1 MSPVFLAFVSTIAAA
16 AFDVI
21 TVAER
26 SHFTTTGRLAEMAV
40 LCERLKGVG
49 QGCDLMGTSPEGR
62 PMQAWV
68 LSSVPVAQRATSAAF
83 KARPTVLFI
92 GGIHAGEIDG
102 KDASVTVLKALLNA
116 TPGQDLAGVL
126 DAVTVVMVPV
136 YNVDGHER
144 FGANHR
150 PNQRGP
156 AEMGWRVTSSNLNL
170 NRDWTKADAP
180 ETRLMLGLMQRYD
193 PVVVVDLHVTDGA
206 KFRHDI
212 AVMVEPWHDDGTDTP
227 LIAPAQSLS
236 TSLQTHLT
244 NTGHRP
250 LDFYP
255 SFEVDDDP
263 GSGFA
268 RGVVPGRL
276 SHGYAARRGRIGV
289 LVETHSWVP
298 YQQRVLATVDAL
310 VGVLTLA
317 KTEARRWR
325 AAADDSDRLRSALPG
340 KTVDVA
346 FASDPSTV
354 GTIDF
359 LGYAYTRT
367 PSEVSGAL
375 WTVYDETKPLV
386 WQVPLVQDVKATL
399 SLTAPAAYA
408 VLPGFAAAV
417 RERLTA
423 HGITSTTL
431 TTPLDVDDAAR
442 FTATTVTIGA
452 RPYEGRQTATVQG
465 AWSTTTTAATT
476 TTTTTTTLPVGTLIV
491 PVGQP
496 RGRLVV
502 ELMEPDARE
511 SLVGWGFFNARFEQK
526 EYLEPYVAEE
536 VARTML
542 QDPAVKAAFDAR
554 VTSDEAFRKDPEA
567 RLEFFYRRHPSFDA
581 LYNVLPVLRLSTVPG
596 R

>member
-1 MSPVFLAFVSTIAAA
+1 MSPVFLAFVTSISAAS
-16 AFDVI
+16 FDVS

-26 SHFTTTGRLAEMAV
+26 SGFTATGRLSEMSV

-49 QGCDLMGTSPEGR
+49 QGCELMGTSPEGR
-62 PMQAWV
+62 PLLAFV
-68 LSSVPVAQRATSAAF
+68 LSSVPAAERATSAAF
-83 KARPTVLFI
+83 QKRPRVLVI

-102 KDASVTVLKALLNA
+102 KDASVTVIEELLNA
-116 TPGQDLAGVL
+116 LPGQPLAGVL
-126 DAVTVVMVPV
+126 DAVTVVVVPV

-144 FGANHR
+144 FGTNNR

-156 AEMGWRVTSSNLNL
+156 TEMGWRVTSSNLNL
-170 NRDWTKADAP
+170 NRDWTKADAT
-180 ETRLMLGLMQRYD
+180 ETRLMLGLMQRHD

-227 LIAPAQSLS
+227 LIAPTQALS
-236 TSLQTHLT
+236 TTLQAHLT
-244 NTGHRP
+244 KTGHRP

-263 GSGFA
+263 ASGFA

-276 SHGYAARRGRIGV
+276 THGYVARRGRIGV

-298 YQQRVLATVDAL
+298 YKQRVQATVDTL
-310 VGVLTLA
+310 VGFLALA
-317 KTEARRWR
+317 KTEAPRWR
-325 AAADDSDRLRSALPG
+325 TAADDSDRLRQALPG

-346 FASDPSTV
+346 FASDPTTIS
-354 GTIDF
+354 TIDF

-367 PSEVSGAL
+367 SSDVSGAL
-375 WTVYDETKPLV
+375 WTVYDEGTPAV
-386 WQVPLVQDVKATL
+386 WQVPLVQGVKAT
-399 SLTAPAAYA
+399 SSVTAPVAYA

-417 RERLTA
+417 RERLQV
-423 HGITSTTL
+423 HGIASTTV
-431 TTPLDVDDAAR
+431 TAPLAVSEVEC
-442 FTATTVTIGA
+442 FVATTVTMGA
-452 RPYEGRQTATVQG
+452 RSYEGRQTATVQG
-465 AWSTTTTAATT
+465 AWSSSTPK
-476 TTTTTTTLPVGTLIV
+476 TTTTLPVGTLIV
-491 PVGQP
+491 PVGQA

-502 ELMEPDARE
+502 ELMEPGARE

-526 EYLEPYVAEE
+526 EYMEPYVAEE

-542 QDPAVKAAFDAR
+542 KDSAVKAAFDAR
-554 VTSDEAFRKDPEA
+554 LQSDEAFRKDPEA
-567 RLEFFYRRHPSFDA
+567 RLDFFYRRHPSFDA
-581 LYNVLPVLRLSTVPG
+581 VSNVLPVYRLSSLPTITPS

>member
-16 AFDVI
+16 SFDVT

-62 PMQAWV
+62 PMHAWV
-68 LSSVPVAQRATSAAF
+68 LSSVPVAQRPTSAAF
-83 KARPTVLFI
+83 KARPTVLLI

-126 DAVTVVMVPV
+126 DAVTVVIVPV

-227 LIAPAQSLS
+227 LIAPAHALS

-298 YQQRVLATVDAL
+298 YQQRVEATVDAL

-317 KTEARRWR
+317 KTEAPRWR
-325 AAADDSDRLRSALPG
+325 AAAADSDRLRSALPG

-367 PSEVSGAL
+367 PSDVSGAL

-386 WQVPLVQDVKATL
+386 WHVPLVQDVKATL

-431 TTPLDVDDAAR
+431 TTPLDVDDAAS
-442 FTATTVTIGA
+442 FTATAVTIGA
-452 RPYEGRQTATVQG
+452 RPNEGRQTATVQG
-465 AWSTTTTAATT
+465 AWSTTTT
-476 TTTTTTTLPVGTLIV
+476 TTTTTTLPTGTLIV

-502 ELMEPDARE
+502 ELMEPGARE